1 MTEAEMMA
9 AIAMLLFVAL
19 VWILCKYAAARVMV
33 EQLRRS
39 CARKNERIA
48 RLTDRLLELEQR
60 RPTAPVYP
68 MPRQP
73 FETK

>member
-1 MTEAEMMA
+1 MTDTEFASLA
-9 AIAMLLFVAL
+9 ALLMFVGL
-19 VWILCKYAAARVMV
+19 VWALCKYAAARSVV
-33 EQLRRS
+33 EQLRRA
-39 CARKNERIA
+39 CARKNARIA

-68 MPRQP
+68 MPRQS